1 MRQFKNVLLCVCCV
15 LFISACSSSPSD
27 QQATNDSLRSIM
39 DEYITECTFKDGTT
53 PAPKWVCGYPLDEFP
68 VTETGYS
75 GSALE
80 AEARADAF
88 VKLAARIQTRV
99 ENTAEAS
106 VTSSGQRNRSEFE
119 QVSKQVASER
129 LTNTRVLLRII
140 DPSTRGLHVLVMA
153 DEQAFDDAVQQA
165 RMRILE

>member
-1 MRQFKNVLLCVCCV
+1 
-15 LFISACSSSPSD
+15 
-27 QQATNDSLRSIM
+27 M

-75 GSALE
+75 SSALE

-88 VKLAARIQTRV
+88 VKLAARIQTHV